1 MRHSFLG
8 SGFYYAYLLNALFEH
23 FALKPYGEG
32 FMAIASHIKNILWKW
47 RGIAIAAP
55 SISLLVIGLRLIGSL
70 EPVELAM
77 LDQFFRW
84 RPPEPVDNR
93 IVIIGIDEADVRQ
106 YAWPI
111 DDALLTKLLEKVRQ
125 QKPRAI
131 GLDLARDKPVGI
143 GYSQLEKFFKTTP
156 NLIGATKKADLVDSN
171 FAISSSDINPPPA
184 LVDTEQVG
192 AINLPVDADGR
203 IRRGLLSLRLPD
215 GKSDLSF
222 GLQLALLYLD
232 GEKIVPF
239 EQALNPPRLRGND
252 GGYSRADVGGHQ
264 FIINYRRSLKSFQ
277 TVRMADVLEGKI
289 APDLL
294 RDRVVMIGT
303 TAVSLRDWFFT
314 PLDSGL
320 GSTRIFTSGIEV
332 HAQIVSHIL
341 SSTLDGRTGIQSW
354 EKPWEWLWIFG
365 WALAGS
371 ILIWQWRNVNT
382 KDRELQVLALR
393 SLSVLTLGGI
403 LVATCFIALSYG
415 WWLPFVPAMMTFLG
429 GGAIVTS
436 YLAITAAQIRTYFSR
451 YLTDAVVKS
460 LLETPEGLRLG
471 GDRRKVSIL
480 MCDLRGFSTISEKMP
495 PEKVVEIL
503 NVFLGAMTDAIAPYQ
518 GTIDE
523 FIGDAIL
530 VLFGAP
536 IYREDDAERAVA
548 SAIAMQLAMRSVN
561 QKLTEMG
568 LPEIAMGIGINTG
581 EVVAGNIGSQ
591 SRAKYAVV
599 GNHVNLTA
607 RIESYTVGGQ
617 ILIAETTYH
626 EVKEI
631 AQTNGSMEVEPKGVS
646 QPISI
651 YDIWGIGG
659 DYNLQLPSISG
670 SLQVLPIPIPITYR
684 ILEEKHLGT
693 EMFEGELRRLSAYGA
708 EIFCDREVPVLTNLK
723 LHLQIYDQDQ
733 QLEIEGEIYAKV
745 LKQQQADQA
754 LTLGQVISDN
764 LALENN
770 LAIAAISE
778 TRSPHIKQ
786 IYVHFTTVPS
796 NLKEW
801 IKSVTF

>member
-1 MRHSFLG
+1 M
-8 SGFYYAYLLNALFEH
+8 
-23 FALKPYGEG
+23 P
-32 FMAIASHIKNILWKW
+32 IASHIKNILWKW

-55 SISLLVIGLRLIGSL
+55 TISMIAIGLRLIGAL
-70 EPVELAM
+70 QPVELSM

-84 RPPEPVDNR
+84 RSPEPEDQR

-106 YAWPI
+106 YPWPI
-111 DDALLTKLLEKVRQ
+111 DDALLTKLLDKVRQ

-131 GLDLARDKPVGI
+131 GLDLARDKPVGA
-143 GYSQLEKFFKTTP
+143 GYSQLEKLFKTTP

-171 FAISSSDINPPPA
+171 FAISSSNINPPPA
-184 LVDTEQVG
+184 LAALDQVG
-192 AINLPVDADGR
+192 AINLPVDDDGR
-203 IRRGLLSLRLPD
+203 IRRGLLSLRLPE
-215 GKSDLSF
+215 GSSSNSF

-232 GEKIVPF
+232 GEKTV
-239 EQALNPPRLRGND
+239 EQVNLPRLREND
-252 GGYSRADVGGHQ
+252 GGYSHVDVGGHQ
-264 FIINYRRSLKSFQ
+264 FIINYRRSLTGFRI
-277 TVRMADVLEGKI
+277 VRMADVLEGKI

-294 RDRVVMIGT
+294 RDRVVMIGS

-320 GSTRIFTSGIEV
+320 GSTRISTSGIEV

-341 SSTLDGRTGIQSW
+341 SSTLEGRSGIYSW
-354 EKPWEWLWIFG
+354 EKHWEWLWIFG

-371 ILIWQWRNVNT
+371 TLIWQWRNVNS
-382 KDRELQVLALR
+382 KDRELQLLIGRSFSVFVLAG
-393 SLSVLTLGGI
+393 SLVGS
-403 LVATCFIALSYG
+403 CFIALIYG
-415 WWLPFVPAMMTFLG
+415 WWLPFVPAMIAFVG

-460 LLETPEGLRLG
+460 LLETPEGLKLG
-471 GDRRKVSIL
+471 GDRRKVTIL

-495 PEKVVEIL
+495 PEEVVEIL
-503 NVFLGAMTDAIAPYQ
+503 NVFLGTMTEAIAPYQ

-536 IYREDDAERAVA
+536 IYREDDAARAVA

-561 QKLTEMG
+561 QKLTQME

-617 ILIAETTYH
+617 ILISETTYK
-626 EVKEI
+626 EVQEI
-631 AQTNGSMEVEPKGVS
+631 AKTNGSMEVEPKGVS
-646 QPISI
+646 HPIAI
-651 YDIWGIGG
+651 YDICGIGG
-659 DYNLQLPSISG
+659 TYNLELPSISD
-670 SLQVLPIPIPITYR
+670 SLKVLSTPIPITYR

-693 EMFEGELRRLSAYGA
+693 EIFEGEIRRLSPYGA
-708 EIFCDREVPVLTNLK
+708 EIFCEQDIPILTNLK
-723 LHLQIYDQDQ
+723 LYLKVLSPNPQSQ
-733 QLEIEGEIYAKV
+733 IEGEIYAKV
-745 LKQQQADQA
+745 LKHQQPNQAM
-754 LTLGQVISDN
+754 L
-764 LALENN
+764 LAQIMPEHLVLENK
-770 LAIAAISE
+770 LTIS
-778 TRSPHIKQ
+778 TIPKQRSRPVKQ
-786 IYVHFTTVPS
+786 VYVHFTTVPS
-796 NLKEW
+796 DLKAW
-801 IKSVTF
+801 SKSVIII

>member
-1 MRHSFLG
+1 VRHSFLG

-764 LALENN
+764 LALDNN

>member
-1 MRHSFLG
+1 MAMRSR
-8 SGFYYAYLLNALFEH
+8 
-23 FALKPYGEG
+23 LK
-32 FMAIASHIKNILWKW
+32 NTLWKW

-55 SISLLVIGLRLIGSL
+55 TISLLVIGLRLIGGL
-70 EPVELAM
+70 EALELAM

-84 RPPEPVDNR
+84 RSPEPEDRR
-93 IVIIGIDEADVRQ
+93 IVIIGIDEADIRQ
-106 YAWPI
+106 YQWPI
-111 DDALLTKLLEKVRQ
+111 GDALLTKLLDKVRQ

-131 GLDLARDKPVGI
+131 GLDIARDKTDDVG
-143 GYSQLEKFFKTTP
+143 YPQLEKLFKSTP
-156 NLIGATKKADLVDSN
+156 NLIGAYKTPDLVASN
-171 FAISSSDINPPPA
+171 FSVSDIKPPPA
-184 LVDTEQVG
+184 LAQVEQVG
-192 AINLPVDADGR
+192 AVNLPLDTDGR
-203 IRRGLLSLRLPD
+203 IRRGVLSLRLPD
-215 GKSDLSF
+215 GTVGLSF

-239 EQALNPPRLRGND
+239 EQALHPPKLQTND
-252 GGYSRADVGGHQ
+252 GGYIRIDAGGHQ
-264 FIINYRRSLKSFQ
+264 FIVNYRRSLQGFQ

-294 RDRVVMIGT
+294 RDRIVMIGV

-314 PLDSGL
+314 PLDGGL
-320 GSTRIFTSGIEV
+320 GSNRILTSGVEV

-341 SSTLDGRTGIQSW
+341 SSTLDGRVTIQSW
-354 EKPWEWLWIFG
+354 EEHWEWLWILG
-365 WALAGS
+365 WSLVGS
-371 ILIWQWRNVNT
+371 TLIWQWRNINI
-382 KDRELQVLALR
+382 KGRKIQAIIWR
-393 SLSVLTLGGI
+393 SLSVLVLTAGLFTSC
-403 LVATCFIALSYG
+403 LIALTYG
-415 WWLPFVPAMMTFLG
+415 WWLPFVPAAIAFFG
-429 GGAIVTS
+429 GGVIVTS

-460 LLETPEGLRLG
+460 LLETPEGLKLG
-471 GDRRKVSIL
+471 GDRRKVTIL

-503 NVFLGAMTDAIAPYQ
+503 NVFLGTMTEAIATYQ

-536 IYREDDAERAVA
+536 IYREDDAARAVA

-561 QKLTEMG
+561 EKLAQMQ

-617 ILIAETTYH
+617 ILISETTYA
-626 EVKEI
+626 EIQEIVK
-631 AQTNGSMEVEPKGVS
+631 TNGSMEVEPKGVS
-646 QPISI
+646 HPISI
-651 YDIWGIGG
+651 YDICGIGG
-659 DYNLQLPSISG
+659 IYNLELPSLSD
-670 SLQVLPIPIPITYR
+670 SLQILPKPIPITHR
-684 ILEEKHLGT
+684 ILEEKHLGSEIFT
-693 EMFEGELRRLSAYGA
+693 GELRQLSPYGA
-708 EIFCDREVPVLTNLK
+708 EIFSDQDVPVLSNLK
-723 LHLQIYDQDQ
+723 LHLQVYDQTQ

-745 LKQQQADQA
+745 LKHQQSHHHLPEQVTSEMRA
-754 LTLGQVISDN
+754 LDN
-764 LALENN
+764 E
-770 LAIAAISE
+770 LAIANISQP
-778 TRSPHIKQ
+778 RSPYTKT

-796 NLKEW
+796 HLKAW
-801 IKSVTF
+801 LKSSEPKI